1 MLPTEQEKQWLKD
14 YLYEALTYR
23 ETFDEV
29 YDHILLALEHKK
41 AEPFFEGTVF
51 KIIDEDFG
59 GSTNMLNMEV
69 DCKSTTNREFKAA
82 YFRTLFSWLKP
93 PRLVYTVVF
102 FYAVIFIAFINKNKA
117 VGLGLII
124 FLILIS
130 IIIPLVFLVLR
141 SFKSKPSIKDSAF
154 KRLVWG
160 FFLADMF
167 IIGPVFKLLN
177 SFLTMALYHKAPKA
191 YPHNPVNYVFF
202 SIGSVIVIIHV
213 LTLIKIYRDEFK
225 TKMIKA

>member
-1 MLPTEQEKQWLKD
+1 MTPTDQEKEWLRD
-14 YLYEALTYR
+14 YLYQAFTYR
-23 ETFDEV
+23 ETFNEA
-29 YDHILLALEHKK
+29 YDHILMALEHKERK
-41 AEPFFEGTVF
+41 PFFESNVF
-51 KIIDEDFG
+51 EILDEDFG
-59 GSTNMLNMEV
+59 GSTNMLNMEI
-69 DCKSTTNREFKAA
+69 DCKSMINREFKAQ
-82 YFRTLFSWLKP
+82 YFRTLLSWLKL
-93 PRLVYTVVF
+93 PRLVYTVGF
-102 FYAVIFIAFINKNKA
+102 FSAILFIAFINTNKV
-117 VGLGLII
+117 VGLSFII

-154 KRLVWG
+154 KWLVWG

-177 SFLTMALYHKAPKA
+177 SLLTMALYHKIPKA
-191 YPHNPVNYVFF
+191 YPNNPVNYVFF